1 MQAGKITAKLRD
13 AVPVCFFE
21 GGEER
26 ARYKSIEIPDEL
38 KDLVITTC
46 GFDESEDGRI
56 TFRLT
61 FALGVLP
68 EEFPPA
74 RVPISRAD
82 KRAARREAAALARS
96 AEETS
101 DLAEPPAD
109 NSVTTGASDNLPQN
123 AEPLPKHA

>member
-13 AVPVCFFE
+13 AVPVCFFV

-38 KDLVITTC
+38 KELETTDC
-46 GFDESEDGRI
+46 GFDESADGRI

-61 FALGVLP
+61 FAQGILP
-68 EEFPPA
+68 EDFPPA

-82 KRAARREAAALARS
+82 RRAARREAAALARS
-96 AEETS
+96 AEAPEPVEPENAPGEGTS
-101 DLAEPPAD
+101 E
-109 NSVTTGASDNLPQN
+109 
-123 AEPLPKHA
+123 

>member
-21 GGEER
+21 GDEEC

-38 KDLVITTC
+38 KDLEIIAC
-46 GFDESEDGRI
+46 GFEESADGRI

-61 FALGVLP
+61 FAQGVLP

-82 KRAARREAAALARS
+82 KRATRREAAALARS
-96 AEETS
+96 AEKPTEATES
-101 DLAEPPAD
+101 EPALAEDA
-109 NSVTTGASDNLPQN
+109 V
-123 AEPLPKHA
+123 E